1 MMGTG
6 KSTIGQLLAENLNL
20 NFIDSDRELEKYF
33 AKSIAQVFAEFGE
46 KTFRQAETQQLL
58 NLENNFV
65 LSTGGGLILK
75 EENRKILKNLGFIL
89 WLKASHWAI
98 YERIKT
104 DSERPLLKANTE
116 EEKLNKIQKILSQRE
131 DLYAEIADLTIET
144 DNLQPNQILEII
156 LTKLN

>member
-89 WLKASHWAI
+89 WLKASGNAI